1 MIPKL
6 KEASYFAGTCDFWTS
21 PSTIPYLTYTVHLI
35 DTDWSLR
42 SFCLSTS
49 LYEDHIGRNI
59 AAALKD
65 TLENWGLSA
74 ENLIATTTDNASNI
88 VNAFNTLQ
96 WTRLGCFGHNL
107 DFAVN
112 KAIQCARVQS
122 ALEKCRRLLELF
134 HRSWKK
140 ARDLTEKQQSLG
152 LPVHILVGSVST
164 RWGSSYNMVE
174 RVVDNSKLFV
184 VFLLLIMTIT
194 TSCHQ
199 MPCFQYWK
207 QLLKFLTPLLH

>member
-1 MIPKL
+1 M
-6 KEASYFAGTCDFWTS
+6 
-21 PSTIPYLTYTVHLI
+21 I

-49 LYEDHIGRNI
+49 LYEDHTGRNI

-88 VNAFNTLQ
+88 VNAFTTLQ

-107 DFAVN
+107 DLAVN
-112 KAIQCARVQS
+112 KTLQCARVQS
-122 ALEKCRRLLELF
+122 ALAKCRHLVELF

-152 LPVHILVGSVST
+152 LPVHKLVGSVST

-174 RVVDNSKLFV
+174 CVVEQQQAICGVLIADRDNRHL
-184 VFLLLIMTIT
+184 
-194 TSCHQ
+194 
-199 MPCFQYWK
+199 MPSDATFSV
-207 QLLKFLTPLLH
+207 L